1 MVDIGLMAL
10 EAAEA
15 GVGEVVR
22 LLQTPEDLARLS
34 QLRSDTEGRARANQ
48 AALGTALGAQVDA
61 ARYGLELLDKSHRH
75 IAKLRT
81 CIDDIDR
88 LCGEASALVENH
100 DKIRALSLAHLNVS
114 AVLAEL
120 SDIVDLPDRAAAV
133 EELVADDSQLVA
145 AYEGL
150 TVLEGTAA
158 NVKEAWRRNASKRRD
173 IGELMSYL
181 DRVGDALAGFEARL
195 WGHVRRYRELAR
207 SNPRLL
213 VDCARVVEIQEQ
225 LDAHCRRTKA
235 GFVKPRHYRERLLVE
250 MEEAVRERAAPLL
263 ELCRTHGVPNTKVK
277 YDQDGNRVVSE
288 SRDYLGAL
296 IDVVRVDPVSGRQL
310 PGATDAELAVMMVHE
325 EEAFDEDTW
334 VAACLQ
340 GLAALESDLPEAYD
354 YAAPCFPP
362 QYNAFDA
369 LFQMYHVQVATAVDS
384 LGQSS
389 PQLTTKSQL
398 AIMDWVV
405 AYQGTLRGLGV
416 QEELVRLPVAPLS
429 EDTRPGLALLI
440 ESYTERM
447 EATVT
452 GWMANILAQDVAQG
466 SPQQMSDGT
475 LRTPGAV
482 DFFRILNENVAV
494 LEDISRGEVLYAAAC
509 RALKVMRDFTAAQA
523 EYLARGGLPL
533 EMLCALLNNNVEAYG
548 QSLEFTEH
556 VQSLLEGGYAGKLDV
571 EETCRSFL
579 ELAKALATAISGEV
593 TRDVG
598 LGDQFG
604 RLYSGGEW
612 VAGTTT
618 ATIIATLQDYFG
630 DITTFVEPGFAR
642 RISELIMDE
651 VVRRFVLAL
660 VSSAPP
666 SSEIVLR
673 RMAVDETDL
682 QAFFGTVLPAEKV
695 LRRAAQLGDLRE
707 IMGSRSPV
715 DVALSYSHLLEVVP
729 GLTPQQL
736 EKIVTARGDLSK
748 GVIADMTGAARDVYW
763 QRSEKKGAGGQPSN
777 DGGKTGW
784 KFWKK

>member
-1 MVDIGLMAL
+1 MTSARLLVVLPLAAAL
-10 EAAEA
+10 ASRVLSAVFGRGAQACSPCARTHAFRPPSPGRPTGRRGGFPRRVFPSATCGGHPAPEAAEA

-133 EELVADDSQLVA
+133 EELVQDDGQLVA

-158 NVKEAWRRNASKRRD
+158 NVEAWRRNASMRRD
-173 IGELMSYL
+173 ICELMSYL

-213 VDCARVVEIQEQ
+213 VDCARVVEFREQ
-225 LDAHCRRTKA
+225 LDKHRRRTKA

-310 PGATDAELAVMMVHE
+310 PGAMDAELAVMMVHE

-340 GLAALESDLPEAYD
+340 VGAAWLQGGGAPPARVAASSGGLCVKLC
-354 YAAPCFPP
+354 PCMGIVLTCPRP
-362 QYNAFDA
+362 TTTRRPASRRSTTPFDA

-405 AYQGTLRGLGV
+405 AYQGKPRGLGV
-416 QEELVRLPVAPLS
+416 QEELVRLSVAPLS
-429 EDTRPGLALLI
+429 EDTQPGLALLI

-452 GWMANILAQDVAQG
+452 GWMANILAQDVAG
-466 SPQQMSDGT
+466 SPQQMSDGA

-482 DFFRILNENVAV
+482 DFFRILNENVGGGGGWFA
-494 LEDISRGEVLYAAAC
+494 
-509 RALKVMRDFTAAQA
+509 
-523 EYLARGGLPL
+523 GGL
-533 EMLCALLNNNVEAYG
+533 
-548 QSLEFTEH
+548 
-556 VQSLLEGGYAGKLDV
+556 
-571 EETCRSFL
+571 
-579 ELAKALATAISGEV
+579 
-593 TRDVG
+593 
-598 LGDQFG
+598 
-604 RLYSGGEW
+604 
-612 VAGTTT
+612 
-618 ATIIATLQDYFG
+618 
-630 DITTFVEPGFAR
+630 
-642 RISELIMDE
+642 
-651 VVRRFVLAL
+651 
-660 VSSAPP
+660 
-666 SSEIVLR
+666 
-673 RMAVDETDL
+673 
-682 QAFFGTVLPAEKV
+682 
-695 LRRAAQLGDLRE
+695 
-707 IMGSRSPV
+707 
-715 DVALSYSHLLEVVP
+715 
-729 GLTPQQL
+729 
-736 EKIVTARGDLSK
+736 
-748 GVIADMTGAARDVYW
+748 VYW
-763 QRSEKKGAGGQPSN
+763 GLRPPCCARCLACFSPYPQHILFTPPHCITPGRGAGGHQPRR
-777 DGGKTGW
+777 GAVRGAFCCGRPATGAGAALCGALQAARLLGEQPPHRLPPRAPDFDRHTPTTPAPLPPLPSAPLGPARPAMEPYLAALVGTRQ
-784 KFWKK
+784 KAETLLLLRYARATQRSPDTPVTFSAR